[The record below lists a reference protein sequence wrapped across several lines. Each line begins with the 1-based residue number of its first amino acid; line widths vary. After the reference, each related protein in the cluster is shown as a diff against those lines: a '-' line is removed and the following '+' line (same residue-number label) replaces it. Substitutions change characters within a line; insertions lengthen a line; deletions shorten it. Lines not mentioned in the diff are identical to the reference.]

1 MKRLLSAALAAITV
15 LLSFGTVYASDAL
28 YCYNSDIVAYIDGKP
43 IKSYNIEGNT
53 GIVAED
59 LYDYKF
65 RVNYWD
71 AYRLLVV
78 NYVKGDRK
86 EYRANY
92 VPEPLDEPVGSIAGQ
107 IYPSDIS
114 VRVGSTYVKGYN
126 IGGKT
131 IILLDELKEFG
142 EVVWNPEKR
151 TISYSYKD
159 SWSISPQKSGETES
173 GNIDAFSLDV
183 VNGGEGTFS
192 VSGKGAYYFDG
203 IKLENSWNGGLVF
216 GFSVLQRSM
225 NETAELRRGLDEI
238 STVGYDGAVLRKGY
252 DSDRIKVLLNGNEV
266 GIKELRQTAGN
277 GNFGYRF
284 TLDVPYLEN
293 ADIVEKLHIEFK

>member
-131 IILLDELKEFG
+131 IILIDELKEFG

-159 SWSISPQKSGETES
+159 SWSISPQK
-173 GNIDAFSLDV
+173 A
-183 VNGGEGTFS
+183 
-192 VSGKGAYYFDG
+192 A
-203 IKLENSWNGGLVF
+203 
-216 GFSVLQRSM
+216 RP
-225 NETAELRRGLDEI
+225 R
-238 STVGYDGAVLRKGY
+238 AVILMPF
-252 DSDRIKVLLNGNEV
+252 LL
-266 GIKELRQTAGN
+266 TS
-277 GNFGYRF
+277 
-284 TLDVPYLEN
+284 
-293 ADIVEKLHIEFK
+293 